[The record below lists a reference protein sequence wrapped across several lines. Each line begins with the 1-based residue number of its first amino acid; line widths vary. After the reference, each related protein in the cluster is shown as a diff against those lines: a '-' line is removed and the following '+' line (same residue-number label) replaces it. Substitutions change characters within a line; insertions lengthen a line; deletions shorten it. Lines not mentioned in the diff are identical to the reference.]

1 MARSLVTLTQA
12 ERERPW
18 ATRRYLRRL
27 IAEKRIG
34 YFKPGGTILV
44 DLDELDAWAEAGRV
58 EKAGA

>member
-34 YFKPGGTILV
+34 YFKPGGTILLPGNSSNTRSNPALT
-44 DLDELDAWAEAGRV
+44 DP
-58 EKAGA
+58 